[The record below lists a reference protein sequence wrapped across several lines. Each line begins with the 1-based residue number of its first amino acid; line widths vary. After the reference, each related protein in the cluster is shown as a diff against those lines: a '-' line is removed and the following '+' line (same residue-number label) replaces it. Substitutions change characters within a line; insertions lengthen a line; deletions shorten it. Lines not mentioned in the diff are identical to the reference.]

1 MIKLVAFCLWA
12 LLTAVLSYRA
22 VTVKAPAI
30 EEDIRARTTEVI
42 APQSA
47 KVAVEVDGRF
57 VTLRGPAKDEPARS
71 NHLAT
76 GDGVWGALGPTDALW
91 VPEAL
96 KSNYYLSAV
105 KNLDGS
111 VNLSGMLPS
120 NAAKDA
126 LSANAISYFKDA
138 VSNKIGVALP
148 DGADQF
154 AIPPEALQALSA
166 LDSGTLLV
174 APEGVTLS
182 GSTASNQVA
191 ANSRGLEART
201 DAPWRVFVSSPPPV
215 PVAADGKVPPAAM
228 YVSKTPDGAIEA
240 RGVVAS
246 EAAKAKVLKALR
258 SGDQKVIDLLSIQT
272 AGLPADWDDRTLA
285 GVQSMKDLDWAVL
298 SLDDTSSNLRGGGDK
313 SVLQPIQDGL
323 GENWVAELTPRP
335 EAPAPDDSQLTAAMA
350 DRDAAAERAAALEAE
365 LAALKNTP
373 AAPAAEPAP
382 APAAEPAPAADIV
395 AAARN
400 CASDIKALLSGNRI
414 TFGTGSAALD
424 QSGID
429 LVAQLADAAK
439 PCIDTNKLSLVI
451 SGHTDNTGRPAK
463 NLELSR
469 QRADAVRSAFIERGL
484 ASDAMAAKGFGE
496 MKPIANNRTDRGRE
510 ANRRI
515 SFDWITR

>member
-1 MIKLVAFCLWA
+1 MIKLAAFCLWA
-12 LLTAVLSYRA
+12 VLTAVLSYRA

-30 EEDIRARTTEVI
+30 EEDIRARMTEVI

-57 VTLRGPAKDEPARS
+57 VTLRGPAKDEPAKA

-91 VPEAL
+91 VPDAL

-111 VNLSGMLPS
+111 VNIAGILPS
-120 NAAKDA
+120 NSAKDA
-126 LSANAISYFKDA
+126 LSADAISYFKDA

-182 GSTASNQVA
+182 GTASSSQVA

-201 DAPWRVFVSSPPPV
+201 DAPWRVLVSGPPPA
-215 PVAADGKVPPAAM
+215 PVASDGSVPPAAL
-228 YVSKTPDGAIEA
+228 YVAKTPDGAIEA
-240 RGVVAS
+240 RGSVAS
-246 EAAKAKVLKALR
+246 EAAKAKLLKALR
-258 SGDQKVIDLLSIQT
+258 NGDQKVVDLLTVQA
-272 AGLPADWDDRTLA
+272 AGLPADWDERTLQGA
-285 GVQSMKDLDWAVL
+285 QSMKDLDWAVL
-298 SLDDTSSNLRGGGDK
+298 SLDAASSNLRGAGDK
-313 SVLQPIQDGL
+313 AMLGPIQNGL
-323 GENWVAELTPRP
+323 GANWAADLMPRAEAPKDVSGELTAVLA
-335 EAPAPDDSQLTAAMA
+335 E
-350 DRDAAAERAAALEAE
+350 RDAAAQKAAALEAE
-365 LAALKNTP
+365 LAALKTAP
-373 AAPAAEPAP
+373 AAPAAAAEA
-382 APAAEPAPAADIV
+382 APAAEIV
-395 AAARN
+395 AVARD
-400 CASDIKALLSGNRI
+400 CARDIKGLLSGNRI
-414 TFGTGSAALD
+414 TFETGSADLD
-424 QSGID
+424 PSGIA
-429 LVAQLADAAK
+429 LVSQLADAAK
-439 PCIDTNKLSLVI
+439 PCIDTSKLSLVI

-469 QRADAVRSAFIERGL
+469 QRADAVRAAFIERGL
-484 ASDAMAAKGFGE
+484 ASDAMDARGFGE
-496 MKPIANNRTDRGRE
+496 KGRE